1 MNELEERL
9 QERLERLEAG
19 EPLADCLAGLP
30 ENEAALLT
38 LAATLPENT
47 PTLRVETAVSQRA
60 ALQRLAQQNGPN
72 LAAHQPGII
81 TRVLAW
87 WRAQT
92 IFQQRAVVTAV
103 ISILLVIVVVGFSR
117 WSVPDVA
124 VTPPQMAAT
133 EAESEPDNAAV
144 DAPGAESELA
154 AAPDAV
160 EPVPAAE
167 ESGEAVYIPMVS
179 FPLDINPATAVLDG
193 IQGYVE
199 VLAEDGEWTAVSQA
213 ATLTAGQ
220 RLRTGSFSRASL
232 AFYDGSVAQVGPNS
246 ELSLDTVDAQRP
258 DDGFRTVVMTQW
270 LGQSEHHVQFRHDG
284 GSRYEV
290 KSPHGSGIARGTVFR
305 VQVTADAHASYAV
318 TEGRVDVTGAD
329 STVSV
334 TPGQISTI
342 AAAEPP
348 TDPTFLVIGEGEV
361 SQIGDEWIV
370 GGQTFQTNAQ
380 TIVVGDP
387 QIGDWVRVEG
397 HLLPDGARLADRITL
412 LSQSQVDQFT
422 ITGQV
427 GAIDT
432 AVWTVAGQTITID
445 DAADIEAGIAVGDV
459 VQVDGLIQADGRLLA
474 ERIRLVEVNAGL
486 PFEFTGV
493 VQTIAADA
501 WTISGV
507 AIATDAGTEIKGE
520 IAVGDVVKVEGW
532 IDEAG
537 IWLAHEIK
545 LVEAEESPFE
555 ISGNVDSIDPWFVA
569 GIPFEIGDWTEI
581 EEGIAVG
588 DLVKVEGRILP
599 DGIWLADE
607 IKLLDE
613 ADQLTFEFYGTVGD
627 TDPWVVSGIALPVTG
642 ETAVDPDIMVGDLV
656 KVTVTILPDGSWRV
670 VSIALVNSVGDEA
683 GCFSV
688 TAVVRSFSDGQLTVD
703 DWPVFQLG
711 DDVDLD
717 GQIQP
722 GSVITLYAC
731 VDEDGKL
738 IILDIIILAMP
749 EPPSPVD
756 TPQPPPSDDG
766 SARVTICHKPG
777 SKAEHTIVI
786 DQSAV
791 QTHLDHGDTLGACP

>member
-30 ENEAALLT
+30 ESEAALLT
-38 LAATLPENT
+38 LAAALPENT
-47 PTLRVETAVSQRA
+47 PALSEETAVSQRA
-60 ALQRLAQQNGPN
+60 ALQRLAQQNQPRI
-72 LAAHQPGII
+72 AANQPGII
-81 TRVLAW
+81 TRMLAW
-87 WRAQT
+87 WRTQT
-92 IFQQRAVVTAV
+92 MPQQRVWLTAVV
-103 ISILLVIVVVGFSR
+103 SILLVIVVVGFGRS
-117 WSVPDVA
+117 SMPDVA
-124 VTPPQMAAT
+124 VAPPQMAAT
-133 EAESEPDNAAV
+133 EAESEQVIAAV
-144 DAPGAESELA
+144 DGPIDSDSAVPSDVA
-154 AAPDAV
+154 DAV
-160 EPVPAAE
+160 STAE
-167 ESGEAVYIPMVS
+167 DSGESVYIPLLS
-179 FPLDINPATAVLDG
+179 FPLDFNPATAVLDAM
-193 IQGYVE
+193 QGFVE
-199 VLAEDGEWTAVSQA
+199 VQDEGGEWTAVSQA
-213 ATLTAGQ
+213 TALTAGQ
-220 RLRTGSFSRASL
+220 RLRTGAFSRASL

-290 KSPHGSGIARGTVFR
+290 KSPYGSGIARGTIFR
-305 VQVTADAHASYAV
+305 VQVADDARASYTV

-334 TPGQISTI
+334 APGQISTI
-342 AAAEPP
+342 AAEEPP
-348 TDPTFLVIGEGEV
+348 TDPAFLVIGEGEV
-361 SQIGDEWIV
+361 SQIGAEWIV
-370 GGQTFQTNAQ
+370 GGQTFQTDDQ
-380 TIVVGDP
+380 TVIVGDP

-397 HLLPDGARLADRITL
+397 HLLPDGTRMADRITL
-412 LSQSQVDQFT
+412 LSQSLVDQFT

-427 GAIDT
+427 GDIDT
-432 AVWTVAGQTITID
+432 AVWTVAGQTINVDQATD
-445 DAADIEAGIAVGDV
+445 VEEGIAVGDV
-459 VQVDGLIQADGRLLA
+459 VQVDGLIQEDGSLLA

-493 VQTIAADA
+493 VQAINGDD
-501 WTISGV
+501 WLISGV
-507 AIATDAGTEIKGE
+507 TIATDADTEIKGE
-520 IAVGDVVKVEGW
+520 VAVGDVVKVEGW

-545 LVEAEESPFE
+545 LVEAEESTFE
-555 ISGNVDSIDPWFVA
+555 ISGNVDSIDPWIVT
-569 GIPFEIGDWTEI
+569 GISFEVGDWTEI

-599 DGIWLADE
+599 DGTWLADE

-613 ADQLTFEFYGTVGD
+613 EDQLTFEFYGTVGS
-627 TDPWVVSGIALPVTG
+627 TDPWIVSGIELPVTG

-656 KVTVTILPDGSWRV
+656 KVTVTILPDGSWQV
-670 VSIALVNSVGDEA
+670 VSIALVNSAGDDA

-688 TAVVRSFSDGQLTVD
+688 TAVVISFNDGQLTVD

-711 DDVDLD
+711 DDVNLD

-731 VDEDGKL
+731 VDEGGKL
-738 IILDIIILAMP
+738 IVLDIIILATP
-749 EPPSPVD
+749 EPPSPE
-756 TPQPPPSDDG
+756 PPPSDDSG
-766 SARVTICHKPG
+766 AKATVCHKPG

-791 QTHLDHGDTLGACP
+791 QAHLGHGDTLGACP